1 VAVFSTNFAEFKSF
15 KQPKR
20 VETLGTI
27 AAGIAHEFNNLLT
40 VMQGSLEQLHCQ
52 VLDERGQ
59 RHLERAD
66 WAAKQAAQLT
76 QLVLSFARPGSR
88 QNQVVVD
95 LNDVVREFG
104 KMTRRAV
111 PEEVSLVLEPAPEP
125 LPVRLDPG
133 QLELA
138 LLNLT
143 RNAAHALSGDGRI
156 VIRTSIGQ
164 SDGSGYQRTAEVSVC
179 DDGIGMSPEIAQRVT
194 DPFFTTKVNGQG
206 TGLGLWM
213 VQYFVASE
221 GGKLEIDTAEGQGT
235 TMRLIFP
242 LSEGNLINLSRSQ
255 N

>member
-1 VAVFSTNFAEFKSF
+1 MTIFSTKIAEARSF
-15 KQPKR
+15 TQPKR

-40 VMQGSLEQLHCQ
+40 VMQGSLEQLHRQ
-52 VLDERGQ
+52 ALDERGQ
-59 RHLERAD
+59 RQLERAE
-66 WAAKQAAQLT
+66 WAAQQAAHLT
-76 QLVLSFARPGSR
+76 QLVLSFARPDIR
-88 QNQVVVD
+88 QNQVVD
-95 LNDVVREFG
+95 LNDVVSEFG
-104 KMTRRAV
+104 KMTCRAV
-111 PEEVSLVLEPAPEP
+111 PDAISLVQNLAPQP

-156 VIRTSIGQ
+156 VIRTSSGQ
-164 SDGSGYQRTAEVSVC
+164 GDGTGYQRTAEVSVC
-179 DDGIGMSPEIAQRVT
+179 DDGIGMPPEIAQRVT
-194 DPFFTTKVNGQG
+194 DPFFTTKVNGEG

-213 VQYFVASE
+213 VQYFVTTA
-221 GGKLEIDTAEGQGT
+221 GGRLEIDTAEGQGT

-242 LSEGNLINLSRSQ
+242 LSEGNLVNLSRSQ